1 MPHRKKYSSTNKS
14 AGSRF
19 KFVFAAATVCLV
31 AVTPCFAR
39 HNRVTVTTYGDAAG
53 TAARAAVTETY
64 FDGLGR
70 QTLSVAR
77 GAGGSGEDVWTR
89 TDYDRRG
96 NVWRQWSPTP
106 VAASAPLT
114 TPPSAQALESAAEA
128 FYGREQ
134 FPYTRT
140 EYELWTTNRPEYV
153 YGPGATWQ
161 SHPSRTEYGTNN
173 STGDRAVRIL
183 LAEGGRLKAVGM
195 YRPGTLRRQVDTDAD
210 GTSVTVF
217 TDRLGRKICERRK
230 AADGAQTTE
239 TRFVYD
245 IRGDLRYVV
254 SPEGFALIEAEEEG
268 YAPANAVLYCDRY
281 DYDIWHRVVS
291 RTPAGCEAMEYVY
304 DRMGRV
310 VMWRDAALRSAG
322 RWHVTKYDDS
332 MRRAVEGSAPCRQ
345 TRETLQA
352 LYGDS
357 LFVERFVA
365 DYNKAESSLQYT
377 ENCGPVGFE
386 AVQAWY
392 YDDYTFAT
400 GHIPYASAPAVEGLC
415 GGADAPL
422 HTSAGCLCTGMARKL
437 DGDTWYTVTRYD
449 DYARPAWTCNYDLYG
464 QNTRRTT
471 RIAHDFRGRVTA
483 CAERLET
490 IMECTPTEGHTAVWN
505 YAYDLAGRRTSVTL
519 AVDGGSARTV
529 ATYTYDGVGRL
540 ASKSFG
546 TVDGG
551 IPGGTSNG
559 TSVEYVYDV
568 RSNVTTVS
576 GSGFAQTVYFGTNP
590 VEGGASRYL
599 SPCAASER
607 QYGAEGEGVLQT
619 MWTYRYDGFGRL
631 AEASAT
637 DAVSAPDRALGEV
650 FEYDR
655 NSNILSLERVYA
667 GDPVQDA
674 AMSYVGNRLTGVND
688 ASMPYNKDIVPSFA
702 AGTYALEYD
711 GDGRLVTDGTR
722 GITAIKYTTDGT
734 GLPTRIDLGADN
746 KVYSSYLPDG
756 TLMSRQFYSVRTR
769 TTVRVNSKGDTI
781 VRTIREP
788 VIDRTLYRGDWEISG
803 SVWRLNTPEGIAT
816 VAKGATDADAGRT
829 FTHLWY
835 VRDRLGSVRTVV
847 DDNGT
852 IRQCTMYYPSGLPVQ
867 LFGTERVTD
876 RAHIGNRWSNF
887 AGLGWHD
894 NIARWHDAIL
904 GRFTTPD
911 PKSADYP
918 SFSPYTHCAANPL
931 RFTDPTGMDIYIVDR
946 WGNVTDSVQTDYAD
960 VIKVE
965 GKDELVNFEYGTIES
980 LKTLNWISDGPWDVL
995 SIRGDQNG
1003 TRAFEYL
1010 AKNTEVE
1017 WTQLMLGQEGD
1028 QGLNI
1033 LSTSHSKTEDRSG
1046 PNLVFLQ
1053 YQHGYTVRQ
1062 DIHSHPNNSQ
1072 PSGIGDDGIVRNEND
1087 IAHAL
1092 SHWNLSLLM
1101 KKRIKHK
1108 VYKPGLNVYE
1118 EYYPYFFY
1126 RNKPGYIVK

>member
-1 MPHRKKYSSTNKS
+1 MQSTLLI
-14 AGSRF
+14 ATAI
-19 KFVFAAATVCLV
+19 VAAV
-31 AVTPCFAR
+31 PCYAA

-53 TAARAAVTETY
+53 TAARAAVTEMY

-70 QTLSVAR
+70 QTLSVSR
-77 GAGGSGEDVWTR
+77 GAGGAGEDVWTR

-140 EYELWTTNRPEYV
+140 EYELWATNRPEYV

-183 LAEGGRLKAVGM
+183 LAEGGRLKAAGM

-217 TDRLGRKICERRK
+217 TDRLGRRICERRK
-230 AADGAQTTE
+230 AAHGTQTME

-268 YAPANAVLYCDRY
+268 YAPANAVLLYCDRY

-291 RTPAGCEAMEYVY
+291 RTPAGCEAVEYVY
-304 DRMGRV
+304 DRLGRV
-310 VMWRDAALRSAG
+310 VMWRDAALRAAG
-322 RWHVTKYDDS
+322 RWHVTKYDAS
-332 MRRAVEGSAPCRQ
+332 MRRVVEGSAPCRQ
-345 TRETLQA
+345 TRETLQS

-357 LFVERFVA
+357 LFVERFIA

-377 ENCGPVGFE
+377 ENCGPAGFE

-422 HTSAGCLCTGMARKL
+422 RTSAGCLCTGMARKL

-483 CAERLET
+483 RAERLET

-505 YAYDLAGRRTSVTL
+505 YAYDLAGRQTSVSL
-519 AVDGGSARTV
+519 AVDGGSASTV

-546 TVDGG
+546 TVG
-551 IPGGTSNG
+551 NG
-559 TSVEYVYDV
+559 TSEEYVYDA
-568 RSNVTTVS
+568 RSNVTGVS
-576 GSGFAQTVYFGTNP
+576 GSGFAQTAYFGTNP

-667 GDPVQDA
+667 GEPVQDA

-702 AGTYALEYD
+702 AGSYALEYD
-711 GDGRLVTDGTR
+711 GDGRLVADGTR
-722 GITAIKYTTDGT
+722 GITDIKYTTDGM
-734 GLPTRIDLGADN
+734 GLPTRIDLSADN

-756 TLMSRQFYSVRTR
+756 TLIARDFRSVRTR

-803 SVWRLNTPEGIAT
+803 YPGSGGWRINTPEGIASI
-816 VAKGATDADAGRT
+816 VRNGADAAGRT

-852 IRQCTMYYPSGLPVQ
+852 IRQCTMFYPSGLPVQ
-867 LFGTERVTD
+867 LFGTKRVTD
-876 RAHIGNRWSNF
+876 RAHIGNRWSGF

-894 NIARWHDAIL
+894 NTARWHDAIL
-904 GRFTTPD
+904 D
-911 PKSADYP
+911 
-918 SFSPYTHCAANPL
+918 
-931 RFTDPTGMDIYIVDR
+931 RFTDPTGMDIHRYDEAGNYIETITNSEGVDTVQI
-946 WGNVTDSVQTDYAD
+946 GHYTDGEFV
-960 VIKVE
+960 VRKME
-965 GKDELVNFEYGTIES
+965 
-980 LKTLNWISDGPWDVL
+980 TLSANGAFKRFFDTTNGENNL
-995 SIRGDQNG
+995 SYITIRGDENAYKVFKLFADITG
-1003 TRAFEYL
+1003 
-1010 AKNTEVE
+1010 VE
-1017 WTQLMLGQEGD
+1017 WTLVQTGMSGD
-1028 QGLNI
+1028 KGLNFI
-1033 LSTSHSKTEDRSG
+1033 CTSLEESTNSATS
-1046 PNLVFLQ
+1046 NLYNNMLLF
-1053 YQHGYTVRQ
+1053 GYTLRSQ
-1062 DIHSHPNNSQ
+1062 IHNHPQ
-1072 PSGIGDDGIVRNEND
+1072 GTELPSGIPGRTMPKTGGGD
-1087 IAHAL
+1087 
-1092 SHWNLSLLM
+1092 
-1101 KKRIKHK
+1101 IKVAQQITEYSGQTPSFYIYIK
-1108 VYKPGLNVYE
+1108 GKGLIRYTP
-1118 EYYPYFFY
+1118 YYPYL
-1126 RNKPGYIVK
+1126 